1 MHTFLIAL
9 VALANPQGQKVDLSR
24 VFTAGEKAHYEFNS
38 RIAVDS
44 RMVPLQTFIPETD
57 RFSYTFTT
65 LVEQMKPD
73 GVADLRFRRPKIV
86 LNLGE
91 TFDSDPKSIP
101 VQKDENYLFTLSRK
115 NQMLSVKDY
124 TTRKKKDDGS
134 GPAVLRMVKKTG
146 ANQIDIDAWIGQLR
160 QIGAY
165 VNFFDLG
172 PILPNEPVAVGDT
185 WKDTIGYVPATVTAG
200 ADKGKSINA
209 RIDYVMT
216 FMGAT
221 SLNGRAVWHIQ
232 GKISQDSDA
241 APYIAQLLNVKLERA
256 PFKEIKLK
264 MDGLVDYYL
273 DHKTL
278 HPLQIKATSEGSVD
292 VTVSDYSGGPV
303 YEERFK
309 SRASLVKK

>member
-1 MHTFLIAL
+1 MHTLILAAA
-9 VALANPQGQKVDLSR
+9 ALANPQGQKIDLNR
-24 VFTAGEKAHYEFNS
+24 LFIGGEKAIYEFNS
-38 RIAVDS
+38 RISVDS

-57 RFSYTFTT
+57 SFTYTFTT

-86 LNLGE
+86 LNMGE
-91 TFDSDPKSIP
+91 TFDSPPKSLP
-101 VQKDENYLFTLSRK
+101 LQKDENYLFTISRK
-115 NQMLSVKDY
+115 NQMLAVKDF
-124 TTRKKKDDGS
+124 TPRKKEKDGS
-134 GPAVLRMVKKTG
+134 AAVALRSRTEAG
-146 ANQIDIDAWIGQLR
+146 AGQIDIGAWIGQLR
-160 QIGAY
+160 QIGAF

-172 PILPNEPVAVGDT
+172 PILPNEPVAVGDI
-185 WKDTIGYVPATVTAG
+185 WKDTIGYVPATVSAG

-209 RIDYVMT
+209 RIDYLMT

-221 SLNGRAVWHIQ
+221 NLNGRAVWHIQ

-264 MDGLVDYYL
+264 IDGLVDYYL

-309 SRASLVKK
+309 SRASLVKM